1 MKTPHIEELQQE
13 KNTLRHAAHLPNA
26 HSSTWNSFYSV
37 QNRLKQA
44 IRSAR
49 KSFIEKALLS
59 NKLCEIW
66 CLIQHILKPS
76 PKPLC
81 IDPNKLNV
89 HFSTTAQRTIEAPA
103 TSLDTLAD
111 IIDGLPE
118 IPDNIS
124 TIQPVTQ
131 RGVLECIKP
140 LCSDS
145 STGADTPGKI
155 CETVAEH
162 LSDPL
167 THIINNCI
175 K

>member
-1 MKTPHIEELQQE
+1 MKVTHPLAPWMKTPHIEELQQE

-26 HSSTWNSFYSV
+26 HSSTWNSFCSV

-59 NKLCEIW
+59 NKSCEIW

-81 IDPNKLNV
+81 IDPDKLNV

-124 TIQPVTQ
+124 TLPSSQLPREEFWSALNPCAQTLLL
-131 RGVLECIKP
+131 VLTRLARFVK
-140 LCSDS
+140 L
-145 STGADTPGKI
+145 
-155 CETVAEH
+155 
-162 LSDPL
+162 
-167 THIINNCI
+167 
-175 K
+175 